1 MLIKGKDLDSLLIK
15 PEATL
20 GQAIIKMN
28 STKYKITFIVGQK
41 KLFLGTLSDG
51 DIRRALAEG
60 ATLASKINKYF
71 NKKPFIIKKKSKK
84 FNDIK
89 SIKKMFFEKD
99 IFSIP
104 IIDSN
109 KILGFYDIRD
119 FLSQN
124 SNKSLV
130 LIMAG
135 GFGKRLMPLT
145 RKIPKPM
152 LPIKGK
158 PILQI
163 ALENLKLQNFKQVL
177 ISTNYKSEI
186 IKKYFKD
193 GKKLEININYLEEK
207 TPMGTAGSLK
217 LIKNSIIKKYENLL
231 IVNGDI
237 LTDINFQNIL
247 DFHRSYQSDLT
258 IAVKNISIS
267 NNFGVVKREG
277 VLFTDIEEKPTTSY
291 SINAGIYILNTSLIK
306 NIKLNKN
313 INMVDVINQ
322 VKKINKKV
330 VVYPI
335 HEDWTDIGTHDVYE
349 KYK

>member
-1 MLIKGKDLDSLLIK
+1 MLIKNKDLYPLLLK
-15 PEATL
+15 PEATI
-20 GQAIIKMN
+20 GDAILKMN
-28 STKYKITFIVGQK
+28 STKYKITFITGPK
-41 KLFLGTLSDG
+41 KIFYGTLSDG

-60 ATLASKINKYF
+60 ATLESKINKYF

-89 SIKKMFFEKD
+89 SIKRMFFEKD

-104 IIDSN
+104 IIDN
-109 KILGFYDIRD
+109 DKIVGFYEIRD

-135 GFGKRLMPLT
+135 GFGKRLLPLT
-145 RKIPKPM
+145 KKIPKPM

-163 ALENLKLQNFKQVL
+163 ALENLKLQNFKQIL
-177 ISTNYKSEI
+177 ISTYYKSEI

-193 GKKLEININYLEEK
+193 GKKLELNINYLEEK
-207 TPMGTAGSLK
+207 KPMGTAGSLK
-217 LIKNSIIKKYENLL
+217 LIKNSLIKQYENLL

-237 LTDINFQNIL
+237 LTNINFQNIL
-247 DFHRSYQSDLT
+247 DFHRSYKSDLT

-277 VLFTDIEEKPTTSY
+277 VLFTDIEEKPITSY
-291 SINAGIYILNTSLIK
+291 SVNAGIYILNTNLIK
-306 NIKLNKN
+306 NIELNKD

-322 VKKINKKV
+322 IKKINKKV

-335 HEDWTDIGTHDVYE
+335 HEDWTDIGTHEVYE

>member
-1 MLIKGKDLDSLLIK
+1 MLIKGKDLNSLLLK
-15 PEATL
+15 PEVTL
-20 GQAIIKMN
+20 GEAILKMN
-28 STKYKITFIVGQK
+28 LTKYKITFIVGK
-41 KLFLGTLSDG
+41 KKIFYGTLSDG

-60 ATLASKINKYF
+60 ATLASNINKYF
-71 NKKPFIIKKKSKK
+71 NKKPSIIKIKSKK
-84 FNDIK
+84 FNNIK
-89 SIKKMFFEKD
+89 SIKKIFYEKD

-104 IIDSN
+104 VLDNDKII
-109 KILGFYDIRD
+109 GFYDIRN
-119 FLSQN
+119 FLNQN

-145 RKIPKPM
+145 KKIPKPM

-177 ISTNYKSEI
+177 ISTYYKSEI

-237 LTDINFQNIL
+237 LTDVNFQNIL